1 MTSRS
6 RTLPPHSFESKSLAI
21 VRRFALPAKKP
32 VANSADGIE
41 RIDINIDVDDC
52 AAFLGP
58 QRITTL
64 STLQE

>member
-1 MTSRS
+1 
-6 RTLPPHSFESKSLAI
+6 LAI
-21 VRRFALPAKKP
+21 VRRFALPGKKP

-41 RIDINIDVDDC
+41 RIDRNTDVDDC
-52 AAFLGP
+52 AAFLVP